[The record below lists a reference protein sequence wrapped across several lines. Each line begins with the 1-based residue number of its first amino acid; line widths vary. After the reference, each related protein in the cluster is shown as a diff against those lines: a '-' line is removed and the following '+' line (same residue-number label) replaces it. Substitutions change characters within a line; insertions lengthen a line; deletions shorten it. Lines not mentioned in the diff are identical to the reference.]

1 MGSGKI
7 RRKRRIQGMRHG
19 GIIVEQKEWQK
30 IKIDLRRDRWKERA
44 AFGSVQQDRNRS
56 S

>member
-30 IKIDLRRDRWKERA
+30 IKIDLRRDRWAVCDEKEIA
-44 AFGSVQQDRNRS
+44 AWAAV
-56 S
+56 